1 MYSKIY
7 EKKYKKYKSRYIIL
21 KSKLGT
27 LNGGECISLPNPE
40 EEDFLAQN
48 LLDLCPDERIT
59 IQNKCYD
66 IRNLYELVIKRGNL
80 ILPGTITRI
89 TEAEK
94 EKLKKEY
101 KLLLQAY
108 KKNKFGKY
116 LSFLQFKQLP
126 VYVILDR
133 SHLRPEKYEEEIE
146 TKYNIEGLNILEIP
160 LCVTENIYT
169 ELIAQRRRIIKIS
182 GFGNRPDIDNMFLT
196 VSDPGTG
203 RYNIDIWKVNLITK
217 SLENKFHLNIGNWN
231 VVRRNEYLLFAS
243 NINIVL
249 YRNYDNLLDSPNL
262 TFDSALWRGIII
274 TVRSF
279 VDGRNYDTDCDT
291 FSFDLKYRRVKYEK
305 DYKICYN
312 RLQFH
317 NNKSEHPYYNYSS
330 DYESDYE

>member
-7 EKKYKKYKSRYIIL
+7 EKKYKKYKNRYIIL
-21 KSKLGT
+21 KSQLGI
-27 LNGGECISLPNPE
+27 LNGGECDSLPNPE
-40 EEDFLAQN
+40 EEDFVSKEN

-59 IQNKCYD
+59 IQNKCYEV
-66 IRNLYELVIKRGNL
+66 RSLYELVIKHGNL

-89 TEAEK
+89 TEEEK

-116 LSFLQFKQLP
+116 LSFLNYKQLP
-126 VYVILDR
+126 VYVTLDR
-133 SHLRPEKYEEEIE
+133 SHLRPEKYEKEIE
-146 TKYNIEGLNILEIP
+146 NKYTIEGLNILEIP

-196 VSDPGTG
+196 VSDPGTF
-203 RYNIDIWKVNLITK
+203 RYSIDIWKVNLITK
-217 SLENKFHLNIGNWN
+217 NLENKFNLNIGNWN
-231 VVRRNEYLLFAS
+231 VIRRNEYLLFAS

-249 YRNYDNLLDSPNL
+249 YRNYNYLIDSPNL

-279 VDGRNYDTDCDT
+279 VVGHNYDTDCDT
-291 FSFDLKYRRVKYEK
+291 FSFDLKYRRIRYER
-305 DYKICYN
+305 DHKICYN

-317 NNKSEHPYYNYSS
+317 NNKSKNRYYNYDS
-330 DYESDYE
+330 DYE